1 MTGVAW
7 IQRAKK
13 RLRQASQRREL
24 LRAGL
29 AGRLFF
35 VFGCAR
41 SGTTSLC
48 RILDQAK
55 NGVCLLEPE
64 PNLNRESRRR
74 LDGQLESPGAAL
86 LDALLPRL
94 GDGLAAHEVYGEKN
108 NTLAAFVEELHNL
121 LRGKL
126 VWVVRDGRDTVA
138 SMHNWHNRLFG
149 NFYRECKDP
158 GNLSDAANACLAQLP
173 LEADS
178 CNTSRPRPLKGDP
191 YYDRWPEMSRH
202 EMLCWYWSHINRR
215 VWERLQTIP
224 PDRWL
229 RVDYSAADRVEEVA
243 RAVDF
248 LALCGISRETIAAM
262 LQERINSLAQRTGLP
277 ERLPGWRDWSDNELD
292 QFWEIA
298 GATMELLGYG
308 GRQRTNRPDIP
319 AETIA
324 IASRRPEEA

>member
-1 MTGVAW
+1 M
-7 IQRAKK
+7 
-13 RLRQASQRREL
+13 
-24 LRAGL
+24 
-29 AGRLFF
+29 
-35 VFGCAR
+35 
-41 SGTTSLC
+41 
-48 RILDQAK
+48 
-55 NGVCLLEPE
+55 
-64 PNLNRESRRR
+64 
-74 LDGQLESPGAAL
+74 L

-248 LALCGISRETIAAM
+248 LALCGIAGNDRRDA
-262 LQERINSLAQRTGLP
+262 
-277 ERLPGWRDWSDNELD
+277 PGAD
-292 QFWEIA
+292 QFA
-298 GATMELLGYG
+298 C
-308 GRQRTNRPDIP
+308 P
-319 AETIA
+319 AHG
-324 IASRRPEEA
+324 ASRAAARLARLVGQRVGPVLGDRRRDDGVVGLRRAAADQQAGHPC